1 MVHTSQCHL
10 HDDVN
15 YHKMSL
21 FDMSVFA
28 FENYMQT
35 LKCYIRKSTELVVQV
50 ANRICEIDKT
60 NSVKAKKDLSTKL
73 SVNERDRCFLTK
85 GSLIFVDE
93 IQDNNMLYC
102 RILPIT
108 KSESLFKKPCDS
120 KMLDHL

>member
-21 FDMSVFA
+21 FDMSAFA

-50 ANRICEIDKT
+50 ANRICEIDQNKFCQG
-60 NSVKAKKDLSTKL
+60 K
-73 SVNERDRCFLTK
+73 ERFIYQVVCK
-85 GSLIFVDE
+85 
-93 IQDNNMLYC
+93 
-102 RILPIT
+102 
-108 KSESLFKKPCDS
+108 
-120 KMLDHL
+120 